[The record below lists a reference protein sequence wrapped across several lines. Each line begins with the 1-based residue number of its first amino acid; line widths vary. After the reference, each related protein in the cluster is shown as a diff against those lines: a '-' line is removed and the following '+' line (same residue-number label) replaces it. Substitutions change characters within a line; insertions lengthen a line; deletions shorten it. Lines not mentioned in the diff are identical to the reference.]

1 MNVLVVYETN
11 FGNTK
16 KVAEVIAEGIR
27 ETEQIKTEVMH
38 VSDTD
43 YSKVEDFD
51 AIIIGSPNWGGTYAG
66 SIKKFIN
73 GLAEFSLSEK
83 YYAVFDT
90 NNDLPIL
97 NKASKK
103 LEKKIGKKIP
113 SFKRILPG
121 LPVKVIGLKGPIA
134 EGELPK
140 CKTFGKKIALNLQK

>member
-1 MNVLVVYETN
+1 MNVLIVYETK

-16 KVAEVIAEGIR
+16 KVAETIAEGIR
-27 ETEQIKTEVMH
+27 ETEQIKTEIVY
-38 VSDTD
+38 VNDIE
-43 YSKVEDFD
+43 YSKIKDFD
-51 AIIIGSPNWGGTYAG
+51 AIIIGSPNWGGSYAG

-73 GLAEFSLSEK
+73 ELAGLLLSEK

-90 NNDLPIL
+90 NNALPIL
-97 NKASKK
+97 NKAFKK

-113 SFKRILPG
+113 SFKKILPG

-140 CKTFGKKIALNLQK
+140 CKNFGKEIALNLQK